1 MTTLSNLMM
10 ADPWYARLSDPTQ
23 LWGDIMFD
31 YEAENPN
38 CWAAQKAAFA
48 TAEAVLDD
56 APSYGDDILDDYV
69 VPDLRMRKG
78 IWENFPVDVV
88 AIRSTDDTE
97 RYRISWNMARL
108 EEMRQT
114 EPESMD
120 EWEEYQDW
128 CHIRLMHSLGKY
140 SNKYT
145 VEPAL
150 NDSMICVIAMVH
162 GPRIAPTAP
171 VAPVAPEP
179 SAKRALDVLRSYPI
193 SWDRDGKVHRIKLH
207 RVNAAKTGATE
218 ASVRAD
224 LKAALATCSDC
235 TVTAGP
241 SGFMM
246 TVTML

>member
-1 MTTLSNLMM
+1 
-10 ADPWYARLSDPTQ
+10 
-23 LWGDIMFD
+23 MFD
-31 YEAENPN
+31 YEVAHPHT
-38 CWAAQKAAFA
+38 AVAV
-48 TAEAVLDD
+48 AEAVLED
-56 APSYGDDILDDYV
+56 SDDILDNYV

-97 RYRISWNMARL
+97 RYRISWNTARL
-108 EEMRQT
+108 AEMRTT
-114 EPESMD
+114 EPKYME
-120 EWEEYQDW
+120 EWMEYEDW
-128 CHIRLMHSLGKY
+128 CYGRLMYSLGKY

-162 GPRIAPTAP
+162 GPRTVPTAPTVAPTALTASTVP
-171 VAPVAPEP
+171 TAP
-179 SAKRALDVLRSYPI
+179 KRALDVLRSGEYPV

-218 ASVRAD
+218 ARVRTD
-224 LKAALATCSDC
+224 LRAALATCSDC

>member
-1 MTTLSNLMM
+1 MTTLHDLMM
-10 ADPWYARLSDPTQ
+10 TDPWYARLSDPTQ

-31 YEAENPN
+31 YEVAHPTV
-38 CWAAQKAAFA
+38 AS
-48 TAEAVLDD
+48 AVLDED
-56 APSYGDDILDDYV
+56 VDDILDGYI

-88 AIRSTDDTE
+88 AIRSADDTE

-108 EEMRQT
+108 EEMRVT
-114 EPESMD
+114 EPKSME
-120 EWEEYQDW
+120 EWMEYEDW
-128 CHIRLMHSLGKY
+128 CYGRLMYSLGKY

-150 NDSMICVIAMVH
+150 NDSMICIIAMVH

-171 VAPVAPEP
+171 TAPTR
-179 SAKRALDVLRSYPI
+179 RALAVLQQSFSHLVR
-193 SWDRDGKVHRIKLH
+193 WDRNGKVHHIELLRK
-207 RVNAAKTGATE
+207 AAKTGATE

-224 LKAALATCSDC
+224 LTAALATCSDC

-241 SGFMM
+241 SGYMM